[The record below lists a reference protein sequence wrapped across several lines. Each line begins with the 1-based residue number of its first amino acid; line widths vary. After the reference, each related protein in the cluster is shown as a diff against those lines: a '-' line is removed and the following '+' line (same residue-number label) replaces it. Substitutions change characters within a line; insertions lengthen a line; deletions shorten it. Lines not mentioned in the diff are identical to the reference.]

1 MKWNDRIGRRI
12 KLHDLHVLMT
22 VAELGSMGKAA
33 ERLNVTQPSISKSVA
48 DLEHQLGVRLLD
60 RTPRGVETTAYGRA
74 LLPRSM
80 GAFDELRQGIKD
92 IETLSDPQSARCGSA
107 VQRRSRQAFWPL

>member
-1 MKWNDRIGRRI
+1 MKWDDRIGRRI

-33 ERLNVTQPSISKSVA
+33 ERLNVSQPSISKAVA
-48 DLEHQLGVRLLD
+48 DLQYQLGVRLLD

-74 LLPRSM
+74 FLTRSRGHLM
-80 GAFDELRQGIKD
+80 NFDKASGI
-92 IETLSDPQSARCGSA
+92 SRRCQIQRLAKCVSA
-107 VQRRSRQAFWPL
+107 VPRPS

>member
-12 KLHDLHVLMT
+12 KLHDLHVLLT

-33 ERLNVTQPSISKSVA
+33 ERLNVSQPSISKAVA

-60 RTPRGVETTAYGRA
+60 RTTRGVEATAYGRA
-74 LLPRSM
+74 LVIRSM
-80 GAFDELRQGIKD
+80 GDFDELRQGVKD
-92 IETLSDPQSARCGSA
+92 IETLSDP
-107 VQRRSRQAFWPL
+107 

>member
-33 ERLNVTQPSISKSVA
+33 ERLNVSQPSISKAMA
-48 DLEHQLGVRLLD
+48 DLEYQLGVRLLD
-60 RTPRGVETTAYGRA
+60 RTTRGVETTAFGRA
-74 LLPRSM
+74 LVTRSM
-80 GAFDELRQGIKD
+80 APSTSSGRASRTSRRCLTLR
-92 IETLSDPQSARCGSA
+92 SARYA
-107 VQRRSRQAFWPL
+107 WDVPRQSR